1 MQALKG
7 KSVLVTGAS
16 SGIGK
21 ASAKAFAKE
30 GMRVAV
36 TARSTD
42 RLLELLK
49 ELGPDAIMLPAD
61 LTSPAETDELIH
73 QAIAKLGKLDI
84 LFANAGVYIAGQVAD
99 GDPAAWDKL
108 LALNVGSVFRSIN
121 RVIPHM
127 RANGG
132 GDILVSSSI
141 SAYQTIHFEPVYS
154 ASKHAL
160 NAFLY
165 GVRRQVIHD
174 KIRVG
179 AIAPATVLNELWGYT
194 DADSI
199 DKKVALREGLR
210 SEEVAEAAVF
220 MLSRPPHVAIR
231 DLVMLPQALDTQFPA
246 IVTEITCSSTSRA
259 FVSETEAATARTAF
273 SLPSAAAS
281 PSSWE
286 WRRLLI

>member
-16 SGIGK
+16 SGIGR
-21 ASAKAFAKE
+21 ASARAFAKE

-36 TARSTD
+36 SARSTD
-42 RLLELLK
+42 RLRELVT
-49 ELGPDAIMLPAD
+49 ELGADAIMLPAD
-61 LTSPAETDELIH
+61 LTSAAETDELIR
-73 QAIAKLGKLDI
+73 QAIAKLVQLDV
-84 LFANAGVYIAGQVAD
+84 LFANAGVYIAGQVAE
-99 GDPAAWDKL
+99 GDPAEWDKL

-141 SAYQTIHFEPVYS
+141 SAYQAIHFEPVYS

-165 GVRRQVIHD
+165 GVRRQVIQD
-174 KIRVG
+174 KIRIGV
-179 AIAPATVLNELWGYT
+179 IAPATVLNELWGYT
-194 DADSI
+194 DPGSI
-199 DKKVALREGLR
+199 DKKVASREGLR
-210 SEEVAEAAVF
+210 SEDVAEAAVF

-231 DLVMLPQALDTQFPA
+231 DLVMLPQALD
-246 IVTEITCSSTSRA
+246 I
-259 FVSETEAATARTAF
+259 
-273 SLPSAAAS
+273 
-281 PSSWE
+281 
-286 WRRLLI
+286 

>member
-16 SGIGK
+16 SGIGR

-36 TARSTD
+36 SARSTD
-42 RLLELLK
+42 RLRELVR
-49 ELGPDAIMLPAD
+49 ELGADAIMLPAD
-61 LTSPAETDELIH
+61 LTSAAETDELIR
-73 QAIAKLGKLDI
+73 QAIAKLGRLDV

-99 GDPAAWDKL
+99 GDPAEWDKL

-127 RANGG
+127 RASGG

-141 SAYQTIHFEPVYS
+141 SAYQAIHFEPVYS

-165 GVRRQVIHD
+165 GVRRQVIQD
-174 KIRVG
+174 KIRIGV
-179 AIAPATVLNELWGYT
+179 IAPATVLNELWGYT
-194 DADSI
+194 DPGSI
-199 DKKVALREGLR
+199 DKKVASREGLR
-210 SEEVAEAAVF
+210 SEDVAEAAVF

-231 DLVMLPQALDTQFPA
+231 DLVMLPQALD
-246 IVTEITCSSTSRA
+246 I
-259 FVSETEAATARTAF
+259 
-273 SLPSAAAS
+273 
-281 PSSWE
+281 
-286 WRRLLI
+286 

>member
-1 MQALKG
+1 MMQALKG

-16 SGIGK
+16 SGIGR
-21 ASAKAFAKE
+21 ASARAFAKE

-36 TARSTD
+36 SARSTD
-42 RLLELLK
+42 RLRELVK

-61 LTSPAETDELIH
+61 LTSAAETDELIR
-73 QAIAKLGKLDI
+73 QAIAKLGRLDV

-99 GDPAAWDKL
+99 GDPAEWDKL

-127 RANGG
+127 RGNGG

-141 SAYQTIHFEPVYS
+141 SAYQAIHFEPVYS

-165 GVRRQVIHD
+165 GVRRQVIQD

-179 AIAPATVLNELWGYT
+179 VIAPATVLNELWGYT
-194 DADSI
+194 DPGSI

-210 SEEVAEAAVF
+210 SEDVAEAAVF

-231 DLVMLPQALDTQFPA
+231 DLVMLPQALD
-246 IVTEITCSSTSRA
+246 I
-259 FVSETEAATARTAF
+259 
-273 SLPSAAAS
+273 
-281 PSSWE
+281 
-286 WRRLLI
+286 

>member
-16 SGIGK
+16 SGIGR
-21 ASAKAFAKE
+21 ASAKAFARE
-30 GMRVAV
+30 GMKVAV
-36 TARSTD
+36 SARSTD

-49 ELGPDAIMLPAD
+49 ELGPEAIMLPAD
-61 LTSPAETDELIH
+61 LTSPAETDDLIH
-73 QAIAKLGKLDI
+73 QAIAKLGKLDV
-84 LFANAGVYIAGQVAD
+84 LFANAGIYIAGQVAD
-99 GDPAAWDKL
+99 GDPAEWDKL

-165 GVRRQVIHD
+165 GVRRQVIQD
-174 KIRVG
+174 RIRIG

-194 DADSI
+194 DPGSI
-199 DKKVALREGLR
+199 DKKVASREGLR
-210 SEEVAEAAVF
+210 SEDVAEAAVF

-231 DLVMLPQALDTQFPA
+231 DLVMLPQALD
-246 IVTEITCSSTSRA
+246 I
-259 FVSETEAATARTAF
+259 
-273 SLPSAAAS
+273 
-281 PSSWE
+281 
-286 WRRLLI
+286 

>member
-16 SGIGK
+16 SGIGR
-21 ASAKAFAKE
+21 ASAKAFARE

-36 TARSTD
+36 NARSTD
-42 RLLELLK
+42 RLRELVK

-61 LTSPAETDELIH
+61 LTNAAETDELIR
-73 QAIAKLGKLDI
+73 QAIAKLGRLDI
-84 LFANAGVYIAGQVAD
+84 LFANAGVYIAGQVAE
-99 GDPAAWDKL
+99 GDPAEWDKL

-141 SAYQTIHFEPVYS
+141 SAYQAIHFEPVYS

-165 GVRRQVIHD
+165 GVRRQVIQD

-194 DADSI
+194 DPASI
-199 DKKVALREGLR
+199 DRKVASREGLR
-210 SEEVAEAAVF
+210 SEDVAEAAVF

-231 DLVMLPQALDTQFPA
+231 DLVMLPQALD
-246 IVTEITCSSTSRA
+246 I
-259 FVSETEAATARTAF
+259 
-273 SLPSAAAS
+273 
-281 PSSWE
+281 
-286 WRRLLI
+286 

>member
-1 MQALKG
+1 MMQALKG

-16 SGIGK
+16 SGIGR
-21 ASAKAFAKE
+21 ASARAFAKE

-36 TARSTD
+36 SARSTD
-42 RLLELLK
+42 RLRELVK

-61 LTSPAETDELIH
+61 LTSAAETDELIR
-73 QAIAKLGKLDI
+73 QAIAKLGRLDV

-99 GDPAAWDKL
+99 GDPAEWDKL

-141 SAYQTIHFEPVYS
+141 SAYQAIHFEPVYS

-165 GVRRQVIHD
+165 GVRRQVIQD

-179 AIAPATVLNELWGYT
+179 VIAPATVLNELWGYT
-194 DADSI
+194 DPGSI
-199 DKKVALREGLR
+199 DKKVASREGLR
-210 SEEVAEAAVF
+210 SEDVAEAAVF
-220 MLSRPPHVAIR
+220 MLSRPAHVAIR
-231 DLVMLPQALDTQFPA
+231 DLVMLPQALD
-246 IVTEITCSSTSRA
+246 I
-259 FVSETEAATARTAF
+259 
-273 SLPSAAAS
+273 
-281 PSSWE
+281 
-286 WRRLLI
+286 

>member
-16 SGIGK
+16 SGIGR
-21 ASAKAFAKE
+21 ASAKAFARE
-30 GMRVAV
+30 GMKVAV
-36 TARSTD
+36 SARSTD

-49 ELGPDAIMLPAD
+49 ELGPEAIMLPAD
-61 LTSPAETDELIH
+61 LTSPTETDDLIH
-73 QAIAKLGKLDI
+73 QAIAKLGKLDV

-99 GDPAAWDKL
+99 GDPAEWDKL

-127 RANGG
+127 RSNGG

-141 SAYQTIHFEPVYS
+141 SAYQTIHFEPVYG

-165 GVRRQVIHD
+165 GARRQVIQD
-174 KIRVG
+174 RIRIG

-194 DADSI
+194 DPGSI
-199 DKKVALREGLR
+199 DKKVASREGLR
-210 SEEVAEAAVF
+210 SEDVAEAAVF

-231 DLVMLPQALDTQFPA
+231 DLVMLPQALD
-246 IVTEITCSSTSRA
+246 I
-259 FVSETEAATARTAF
+259 
-273 SLPSAAAS
+273 
-281 PSSWE
+281 
-286 WRRLLI
+286 

>member
-16 SGIGK
+16 SGIGRE
-21 ASAKAFAKE
+21 SAKAFARE

-36 TARSTD
+36 SARSTD

-49 ELGPDAIMLPAD
+49 ELGPEAIMLPAD
-61 LTSPAETDELIH
+61 LTSPAETDDLIR
-73 QAIAKLGKLDI
+73 QAIAKLGKLDV

-99 GDPAAWDKL
+99 GDPAEWDRL

-165 GVRRQVIHD
+165 GVRRQVIQD
-174 KIRVG
+174 RIRIG

-194 DADSI
+194 DPGSI
-199 DKKVALREGLR
+199 DKKVASREGLR
-210 SEEVAEAAVF
+210 SEDVAEAAVF

-231 DLVMLPQALDTQFPA
+231 DLVMLPQALD
-246 IVTEITCSSTSRA
+246 I
-259 FVSETEAATARTAF
+259 
-273 SLPSAAAS
+273 
-281 PSSWE
+281 
-286 WRRLLI
+286 

>member
-16 SGIGK
+16 SGIGG
-21 ASAKAFAKE
+21 ASAKAFARE
-30 GMRVAV
+30 GMKVAV
-36 TARSTD
+36 SARSTD

-49 ELGPDAIMLPAD
+49 ELGPEAIMLPAD
-61 LTSPAETDELIH
+61 LTSPAETDDLIH
-73 QAIAKLGKLDI
+73 QAFAKLGKLDV

-99 GDPAAWDKL
+99 GDPAEWDK
-108 LALNVGSVFRSIN
+108 LNVGSVFRSIN

-165 GVRRQVIHD
+165 GVRRQVIQD
-174 KIRVG
+174 RIRIG

-194 DADSI
+194 DPGSI
-199 DKKVALREGLR
+199 DKKVASREGLR
-210 SEEVAEAAVF
+210 SEDVAEAAVF
-220 MLSRPPHVAIR
+220 MLSRPPHVAVR
-231 DLVMLPQALDTQFPA
+231 DLVMLPQALD
-246 IVTEITCSSTSRA
+246 I
-259 FVSETEAATARTAF
+259 
-273 SLPSAAAS
+273 
-281 PSSWE
+281 
-286 WRRLLI
+286 

>member
-1 MQALKG
+1 MRALKG

-16 SGIGK
+16 SGIGR

-36 TARSTD
+36 SARSTD
-42 RLLELLK
+42 RLRELVK
-49 ELGPDAIMLPAD
+49 ELGPDAIMLTAD
-61 LTSPAETDELIH
+61 LTSAAETDELIR
-73 QAIAKLGKLDI
+73 QAIAKLGRLDV
-84 LFANAGVYIAGQVAD
+84 LFANAGVYIAGQAAD
-99 GDPAAWDKL
+99 GDPAEWDKL

-141 SAYQTIHFEPVYS
+141 SAYQAIHFEPVYS

-165 GVRRQVIHD
+165 GVRRQVIQD

-179 AIAPATVLNELWGYT
+179 VIAPATVLNELWGYT
-194 DADSI
+194 DPASI
-199 DKKVALREGLR
+199 DKKVASRAGLR
-210 SEEVAEAAVF
+210 SEDVAEAAVF

-231 DLVMLPQALDTQFPA
+231 DLVMLPQALD
-246 IVTEITCSSTSRA
+246 I
-259 FVSETEAATARTAF
+259 
-273 SLPSAAAS
+273 
-281 PSSWE
+281 
-286 WRRLLI
+286 

>member
-16 SGIGK
+16 SGIGR
-21 ASAKAFAKE
+21 ASARAFAKE

-36 TARSTD
+36 SARSTD
-42 RLLELLK
+42 RLRELVT

-61 LTSPAETDELIH
+61 LTSAAETDELIR
-73 QAIAKLGKLDI
+73 QAIAKLVQLDV
-84 LFANAGVYIAGQVAD
+84 LFANAGVYIAGQVAE
-99 GDPAAWDKL
+99 GDPAEWDKL

-141 SAYQTIHFEPVYS
+141 SAYQAIHFEPVYS

-165 GVRRQVIHD
+165 GVRRQVIQD
-174 KIRVG
+174 KIRIGV
-179 AIAPATVLNELWGYT
+179 IAPATVLNELWGYT
-194 DADSI
+194 DSGSI
-199 DKKVALREGLR
+199 DKKVASREGLR
-210 SEEVAEAAVF
+210 SEDVAEAAVF

-231 DLVMLPQALDTQFPA
+231 DLVMLPQALD
-246 IVTEITCSSTSRA
+246 I
-259 FVSETEAATARTAF
+259 
-273 SLPSAAAS
+273 
-281 PSSWE
+281 
-286 WRRLLI
+286 

>member
-1 MQALKG
+1 
-7 KSVLVTGAS
+7 
-16 SGIGK
+16 
-21 ASAKAFAKE
+21 
-30 GMRVAV
+30 MRVAV
-36 TARSTD
+36 SARSTD

-49 ELGPDAIMLPAD
+49 ELGPEAIMLPAD
-61 LTSPAETDELIH
+61 LTSPAETDDLIR
-73 QAIAKLGKLDI
+73 QAIAKLGKLDV

-99 GDPAAWDKL
+99 GDPAEWDRL

-165 GVRRQVIHD
+165 GVRRQVIQD
-174 KIRVG
+174 RIRIG

-194 DADSI
+194 DPGSI
-199 DKKVALREGLR
+199 DKKVASREGLR
-210 SEEVAEAAVF
+210 SEDVAEAAVF

-231 DLVMLPQALDTQFPA
+231 DLVMLPQALD
-246 IVTEITCSSTSRA
+246 I
-259 FVSETEAATARTAF
+259 
-273 SLPSAAAS
+273 
-281 PSSWE
+281 
-286 WRRLLI
+286 

>member
-16 SGIGK
+16 SGIGR

-36 TARSTD
+36 SARSTD
-42 RLLELLK
+42 RLRELLK
-49 ELGPDAIMLPAD
+49 ELGPEAIMLPAD
-61 LTSPAETDELIH
+61 LTNPAETDGLIH
-73 QAIAKLGKLDI
+73 EAIAKLGRLDI

-99 GDPAAWDKL
+99 GDPAEWDKL

-165 GVRRQVIHD
+165 GVRRQVIQD
-174 KIRVG
+174 RIRIG
-179 AIAPATVLNELWGYT
+179 AIAPATVLSELWGYT
-194 DADSI
+194 DPGSI
-199 DKKVALREGLR
+199 DKKVASREGLR
-210 SEEVAEAAVF
+210 SEDVAEAAVF

-231 DLVMLPQALDTQFPA
+231 DLVMLPQALD
-246 IVTEITCSSTSRA
+246 I
-259 FVSETEAATARTAF
+259 
-273 SLPSAAAS
+273 
-281 PSSWE
+281 
-286 WRRLLI
+286 

>member
-16 SGIGK
+16 SGIGRE
-21 ASAKAFAKE
+21 SAKAFARE

-36 TARSTD
+36 SARSTD

-49 ELGPDAIMLPAD
+49 ELGPEAIMLPAD
-61 LTSPAETDELIH
+61 LTSPAETDDLIR
-73 QAIAKLGKLDI
+73 QAIAKLGKLDV

-99 GDPAAWDKL
+99 GDPAEWDKL

-165 GVRRQVIHD
+165 GVRRQVIQD
-174 KIRVG
+174 RIRIG

-194 DADSI
+194 DPGSI
-199 DKKVALREGLR
+199 DKKVASREGLR
-210 SEEVAEAAVF
+210 SDDVAEAAVF

-231 DLVMLPQALDTQFPA
+231 DLVMLPQALD
-246 IVTEITCSSTSRA
+246 I
-259 FVSETEAATARTAF
+259 
-273 SLPSAAAS
+273 
-281 PSSWE
+281 
-286 WRRLLI
+286 

>member
-16 SGIGK
+16 SGIGG
-21 ASAKAFAKE
+21 ASAKAFARE
-30 GMRVAV
+30 GMKVAV
-36 TARSTD
+36 SARSTD

-49 ELGPDAIMLPAD
+49 ELGPEAIMLPAD
-61 LTSPAETDELIH
+61 LTSPAETDDLIH
-73 QAIAKLGKLDI
+73 QAIAKLGKLDV
-84 LFANAGVYIAGQVAD
+84 LFANAGIYVAGQVAD
-99 GDPAAWDKL
+99 GDPAEWDKL

-165 GVRRQVIHD
+165 GVRRQVIQD
-174 KIRVG
+174 RIRIG

-194 DADSI
+194 DPGSI
-199 DKKVALREGLR
+199 DKKVASREGLR
-210 SEEVAEAAVF
+210 SEDVAEAAVF

-231 DLVMLPQALDTQFPA
+231 DLVMLPQALD
-246 IVTEITCSSTSRA
+246 I
-259 FVSETEAATARTAF
+259 
-273 SLPSAAAS
+273 
-281 PSSWE
+281 
-286 WRRLLI
+286 

>member
-7 KSVLVTGAS
+7 KSVRVTGAS
-16 SGIGK
+16 SGIGR
-21 ASAKAFAKE
+21 ASARAFAKE

-36 TARSTD
+36 SARSTD
-42 RLLELLK
+42 RLRELVT

-61 LTSPAETDELIH
+61 LTSAAETDELIR
-73 QAIAKLGKLDI
+73 QAIAKLVQLDV
-84 LFANAGVYIAGQVAD
+84 LFANAGVYIAGQVAE
-99 GDPAAWDKL
+99 GDPAEWDKL

-141 SAYQTIHFEPVYS
+141 SAYQAIHFEPVYS

-165 GVRRQVIHD
+165 GVRRQVIQD
-174 KIRVG
+174 KIRIGV
-179 AIAPATVLNELWGYT
+179 IAPATVLNELWGYT
-194 DADSI
+194 DPGSI
-199 DKKVALREGLR
+199 DKKVASREGLR
-210 SEEVAEAAVF
+210 SEDVAEAAVF

-231 DLVMLPQALDTQFPA
+231 DLVMLPQALD
-246 IVTEITCSSTSRA
+246 I
-259 FVSETEAATARTAF
+259 
-273 SLPSAAAS
+273 
-281 PSSWE
+281 
-286 WRRLLI
+286 

>member
-16 SGIGK
+16 SGIGR

-36 TARSTD
+36 SARSTD
-42 RLLELLK
+42 RLRELVK
-49 ELGPDAIMLPAD
+49 ELGADAIMLPAD
-61 LTSPAETDELIH
+61 LTSAAETDELIR
-73 QAIAKLGKLDI
+73 QAIAKLGRLDV

-99 GDPAAWDKL
+99 GDPAEWDKL

-141 SAYQTIHFEPVYS
+141 SAYQAIHFEPVYS

-165 GVRRQVIHD
+165 GVRRQVIQD
-174 KIRVG
+174 KIRIGV
-179 AIAPATVLNELWGYT
+179 IAPATVLNELWGYT
-194 DADSI
+194 DPGSI
-199 DKKVALREGLR
+199 DKKVASREGLR
-210 SEEVAEAAVF
+210 SEDVAEAAVF

-231 DLVMLPQALDTQFPA
+231 DLVMLPQALD
-246 IVTEITCSSTSRA
+246 I
-259 FVSETEAATARTAF
+259 
-273 SLPSAAAS
+273 
-281 PSSWE
+281 
-286 WRRLLI
+286 

>member
-16 SGIGK
+16 SGIGR

-36 TARSTD
+36 SARSTD

-49 ELGPDAIMLPAD
+49 ELGPEAIMLPAD
-61 LTSPAETDELIH
+61 LTSPAETDDLIH
-73 QAIAKLGKLDI
+73 QAIAKLGKLDV

-99 GDPAAWDKL
+99 GDPAEWDKL

-165 GVRRQVIHD
+165 GVRRQVIQD
-174 KIRVG
+174 RIRIG

-194 DADSI
+194 DPGSI
-199 DKKVALREGLR
+199 DKKVASREGLR
-210 SEEVAEAAVF
+210 SEDVAEAAVF

-231 DLVMLPQALDTQFPA
+231 DLVMLPQALD
-246 IVTEITCSSTSRA
+246 I
-259 FVSETEAATARTAF
+259 
-273 SLPSAAAS
+273 
-281 PSSWE
+281 
-286 WRRLLI
+286 

>member
-16 SGIGK
+16 SGIGR
-21 ASAKAFAKE
+21 ASARAFAKE

-36 TARSTD
+36 SARSTD
-42 RLLELLK
+42 RLRELVT

-61 LTSPAETDELIH
+61 LTSAAETDELIR
-73 QAIAKLGKLDI
+73 QAIAKLVQLDV
-84 LFANAGVYIAGQVAD
+84 LFANAGVYIAGQVAE
-99 GDPAAWDKL
+99 GDPAEWDKL

-141 SAYQTIHFEPVYS
+141 SAYQAIHFEPVYS

-165 GVRRQVIHD
+165 GVRRQVIQH
-174 KIRVG
+174 KIRIGV
-179 AIAPATVLNELWGYT
+179 IAPATVLNELWGYT
-194 DADSI
+194 DPGSI
-199 DKKVALREGLR
+199 DKKVASREGLR
-210 SEEVAEAAVF
+210 SEDVAEAAVF

-231 DLVMLPQALDTQFPA
+231 DLVMLPQALD
-246 IVTEITCSSTSRA
+246 I
-259 FVSETEAATARTAF
+259 
-273 SLPSAAAS
+273 
-281 PSSWE
+281 
-286 WRRLLI
+286 

>member
-1 MQALKG
+1 
-7 KSVLVTGAS
+7 
-16 SGIGK
+16 
-21 ASAKAFAKE
+21 
-30 GMRVAV
+30 
-36 TARSTD
+36 
-42 RLLELLK
+42 
-49 ELGPDAIMLPAD
+49 MLPAD
-61 LTSPAETDELIH
+61 LTSPADTDELIYH
-73 QAIAKLGKLDI
+73 AIAKLGKLDI

-99 GDPAAWDKL
+99 GDPAEWNKL

-141 SAYQTIHFEPVYS
+141 SAYQAIHFEPVYS

-165 GVRRQVIHD
+165 GVRRQVIQD

-194 DADSI
+194 DPGSI
-199 DKKVALREGLR
+199 DKKVAAREGLR
-210 SEEVAEAAVF
+210 SEDVAEAAVF

-231 DLVMLPQALDTQFPA
+231 DLVMLPQALD
-246 IVTEITCSSTSRA
+246 I
-259 FVSETEAATARTAF
+259 
-273 SLPSAAAS
+273 
-281 PSSWE
+281 
-286 WRRLLI
+286 

>member
-16 SGIGK
+16 SGIGR

-36 TARSTD
+36 SARSTD
-42 RLLELLK
+42 RLRELVK
-49 ELGPDAIMLPAD
+49 ELGADAIMLPAD
-61 LTSPAETDELIH
+61 LTSAAETDELIR
-73 QAIAKLGKLDI
+73 QAIAKLGRLDV

-99 GDPAAWDKL
+99 GDPAEWDKL

-127 RANGG
+127 RASGG

-141 SAYQTIHFEPVYS
+141 SAYQAIHFEPVYS

-165 GVRRQVIHD
+165 GVRRQVIQD
-174 KIRVG
+174 KIRIGV
-179 AIAPATVLNELWGYT
+179 IAPATVLNELWGYT
-194 DADSI
+194 DPGSI
-199 DKKVALREGLR
+199 DKKVASREGLR
-210 SEEVAEAAVF
+210 SEDVAEAAVF

-231 DLVMLPQALDTQFPA
+231 DLVMLPQALD
-246 IVTEITCSSTSRA
+246 I
-259 FVSETEAATARTAF
+259 
-273 SLPSAAAS
+273 
-281 PSSWE
+281 
-286 WRRLLI
+286 

>member
-1 MQALKG
+1 MMQALKG

-16 SGIGK
+16 SGIGR
-21 ASAKAFAKE
+21 ASARAFAKE

-36 TARSTD
+36 SARSTA
-42 RLLELLK
+42 RLRELVK

-61 LTSPAETDELIH
+61 LTSAAETDELIR
-73 QAIAKLGKLDI
+73 QAIAKLGRLDV

-99 GDPAAWDKL
+99 GDPAEWDKL

-141 SAYQTIHFEPVYS
+141 SAYQAIHFEPVYS

-165 GVRRQVIHD
+165 GVRRQVIQD

-179 AIAPATVLNELWGYT
+179 VIAPATVLNELWGYT
-194 DADSI
+194 DPGSI

-210 SEEVAEAAVF
+210 SEDVAEAAVF

-231 DLVMLPQALDTQFPA
+231 DLVMLPQALD
-246 IVTEITCSSTSRA
+246 I
-259 FVSETEAATARTAF
+259 
-273 SLPSAAAS
+273 
-281 PSSWE
+281 
-286 WRRLLI
+286 

>member
-16 SGIGK
+16 SGIGR
-21 ASAKAFAKE
+21 ASARAFAKE

-36 TARSTD
+36 SARSTD
-42 RLLELLK
+42 RLRELVT

-61 LTSPAETDELIH
+61 LTSAAETDELIR
-73 QAIAKLGKLDI
+73 QAIAKLVQLDV
-84 LFANAGVYIAGQVAD
+84 LFANAGVYIAGQVAE
-99 GDPAAWDKL
+99 GDPAEWDKL

-141 SAYQTIHFEPVYS
+141 SAYQAIHFEPVYS

-165 GVRRQVIHD
+165 GVRRQVIQD
-174 KIRVG
+174 KIRIGV
-179 AIAPATVLNELWGYT
+179 IAPATVLTELWGYT
-194 DADSI
+194 DPGSI
-199 DKKVALREGLR
+199 DKKVASREGLR
-210 SEEVAEAAVF
+210 SEDVAEAAVF

-231 DLVMLPQALDTQFPA
+231 DLVMLPQALD
-246 IVTEITCSSTSRA
+246 I
-259 FVSETEAATARTAF
+259 
-273 SLPSAAAS
+273 
-281 PSSWE
+281 
-286 WRRLLI
+286 

>member
-1 MQALKG
+1 MQALEG

-16 SGIGK
+16 SGIGL
-21 ASAKAFAKE
+21 ASARAFAKE

-36 TARSTD
+36 SARSTD
-42 RLLELLK
+42 RLHELVK

-61 LTSPAETDELIH
+61 LTSAAETDELIR
-73 QAIAKLGKLDI
+73 QAIAKLGRLDV

-99 GDPAAWDKL
+99 GDPAEWDKL

-132 GDILVSSSI
+132 GDILVSGSI
-141 SAYQTIHFEPVYS
+141 SAYQAIHFEPVYS

-165 GVRRQVIHD
+165 GVRRQVIQD

-179 AIAPATVLNELWGYT
+179 VIAPATVLNELWGYT
-194 DADSI
+194 DPASI
-199 DKKVALREGLR
+199 DKKVASREGLR
-210 SEEVAEAAVF
+210 SEDVAEAAVF

-231 DLVMLPQALDTQFPA
+231 DLVMLPQALD
-246 IVTEITCSSTSRA
+246 I
-259 FVSETEAATARTAF
+259 
-273 SLPSAAAS
+273 
-281 PSSWE
+281 
-286 WRRLLI
+286 

>member
-1 MQALKG
+1 MGVLKG

-16 SGIGK
+16 SGIGR

-30 GMRVAV
+30 GMRVAAS
-36 TARSTD
+36 ARSTD
-42 RLLELLK
+42 GLRELVK

-61 LTSPAETDELIH
+61 LTSAAETDELIR
-73 QAIAKLGKLDI
+73 QAIARLGRLDV

-99 GDPAAWDKL
+99 GDPAEWDKL

-141 SAYQTIHFEPVYS
+141 SAYQAIHFEPVYS

-165 GVRRQVIHD
+165 GVRRQVIQD
-174 KIRVG
+174 KIRIGV
-179 AIAPATVLNELWGYT
+179 IAPATVLNELWGYT
-194 DADSI
+194 DSGSI
-199 DKKVALREGLR
+199 DKKVASREGLR
-210 SEEVAEAAVF
+210 SEDVAEAAVF

-231 DLVMLPQALDTQFPA
+231 DLVMLPQALD
-246 IVTEITCSSTSRA
+246 I
-259 FVSETEAATARTAF
+259 
-273 SLPSAAAS
+273 
-281 PSSWE
+281 
-286 WRRLLI
+286 

>member
-16 SGIGK
+16 SGIGR

-36 TARSTD
+36 SARSTD
-42 RLLELLK
+42 RLHELVK
-49 ELGPDAIMLPAD
+49 ELGADAIMLSAD
-61 LTSPAETDELIH
+61 LTSGAETDELIR

-84 LFANAGVYIAGQVAD
+84 LFANAGVYIAGQVAE
-99 GDPAAWDKL
+99 GDPAEWDKL
-108 LALNVGSVFRSIN
+108 LALNVASVFRSIN

-141 SAYQTIHFEPVYS
+141 SAYQAIHLEPVYS

-165 GVRRQVIHD
+165 GVRRQVIQD
-174 KIRVG
+174 RIRVG

-194 DADSI
+194 DPASI
-199 DKKVALREGLR
+199 DKKVASREGLR
-210 SEEVAEAAVF
+210 SEDVAEAAVF

-231 DLVMLPQALDTQFPA
+231 DLVMLPQALD
-246 IVTEITCSSTSRA
+246 I
-259 FVSETEAATARTAF
+259 
-273 SLPSAAAS
+273 
-281 PSSWE
+281 
-286 WRRLLI
+286 